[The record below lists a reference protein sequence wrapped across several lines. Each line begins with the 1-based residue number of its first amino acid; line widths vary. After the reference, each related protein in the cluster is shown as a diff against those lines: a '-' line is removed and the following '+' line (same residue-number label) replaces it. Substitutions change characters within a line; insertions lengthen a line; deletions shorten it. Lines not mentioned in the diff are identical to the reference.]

1 MCFSK
6 EASFITTFLL
16 YSAVFYSIINN
27 YHKNKYFL
35 FVMLGYILTVGIV
48 EPLEG
53 VIHAV
58 YEKEKSTTAKSFTNL
73 ETALWFSLLLQP
85 LFMALLFITLKINP
99 VYNKYI
105 IGFNIIFYAYTIY
118 FYDNIRLDLIPKNT
132 NGYTK
137 MSFNFS
143 CENNIW
149 CVLEVMGF
157 LIPIILGS
165 IKSIHIMVL
174 LIQQLVIICIST
186 FLSSKTMDN
195 TMGTLW
201 CFLSSIGLWVQ
212 IIAKKYLM
220 A

>member
-35 FVMLGYILTVGIV
+35 FVMLAHILTVGIV

-53 VIHAV
+53 LIHAV
-58 YEKEKSTTAKSFTNL
+58 YEKEKSTTSKLFTNL
-73 ETALWFSLLLQP
+73 ETLIWFSLLLQP
-85 LFMALLFITLKINP
+85 LLICLLFIRLKINP
-99 VYNKYI
+99 VYNKYL

-137 MSFNFS
+137 MGWNFS
-143 CENNIW
+143 CKNNIW
-149 CVLEVMGF
+149 CVFEISAFMLA
-157 LIPIILGS
+157 IILGS

-174 LIQQLVIICIST
+174 LIQQIVIIYIST
-186 FLSSKTMDN
+186 FLSKKTGHT
-195 TMGTLW
+195 TMGSLW
-201 CFLSSIGLWVQ
+201 CFISSIGLWVQ
-212 IIAKKYLM
+212 IIAKKFLM